1 VSEPGGAGPGPRP
14 EQDDGETSPR
24 HPPKLTPNDRGAP
37 VQDSTQAP
45 DDVPVLPANAHGQ
58 DVVNPNVPGKID
70 DESMYDR
77 RPGEDKDRDE
87 RDMP

>member
-1 VSEPGGAGPGPRP
+1 VRDDGGSGPGPRQ
-14 EQDDGETSPR
+14 EHGDAESSRR
-24 HPPKLTPNDRGAP
+24 HPPKLTQNDRDAE

-45 DDVPVLPANAHGQ
+45 NDVPVLPANAHGQ
-58 DVVNPNVPGKID
+58 DVVPPDVPGEID